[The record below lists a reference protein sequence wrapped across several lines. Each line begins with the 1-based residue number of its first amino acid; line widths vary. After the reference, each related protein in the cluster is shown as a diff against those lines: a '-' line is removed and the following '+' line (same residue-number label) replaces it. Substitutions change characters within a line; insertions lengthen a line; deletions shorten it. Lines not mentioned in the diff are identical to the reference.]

1 MYIEVYKNN
10 GLDYLRLSENYRP
23 EGSLRPKRRII
34 LNIGA
39 LSNVTDGQPDFVERL
54 RESFRNGTPLLSAL
68 EPYVDKDPEPDEVK
82 TVFLSFPVSGSGP
95 DGVFVEKWFA
105 DLILNGY
112 MEELGLS
119 QLFRAI
125 KSKRRFEYD
134 LLGFVKLVVFGRILD
149 PASKRETIIQNG
161 RYFVPL
167 LKEGYNPDNVY
178 DMLDVVYENRLLIF
192 RTVDAALRK
201 RIGGRDTSMVFYDV
215 SNFFFEI
222 ELNDEDILDGDGVVI
237 EEGLRKRGHS
247 KENRPQPIVQMGM
260 FMDKSAVPIG
270 IKVFPG
276 NTVDKATLISSIQEI
291 IAPLEYDRFIYCAD
305 RGLCTRANL
314 GYLVLEGMGYLL
326 SKSIKQSPKEERE
339 WILEQEGYIEDKD
352 ENGVVVFKYKHTII
366 SRKFT
371 REDGTEAEYKEKVV
385 VFWSREYYQRE
396 CHMME
401 KFSNFLTDLENKTKS
416 FTLNA
421 SQIKSIK
428 RFLKDEVLEGLNP
441 ENDSPAEVEKAA
453 ENEKTGDAKEL
464 PETEKAEATT
474 VNPDSNILN
483 DPVGSKEASQNP
495 KRRKL
500 TQEEKDQKAAE
511 KKAEAA
517 RLKAL
522 KEARTK
528 RLTEQLKDSGTARSM
543 IDWDKVNRWRDYAGY
558 YQIVTSE
565 LEMDDVEIINQY
577 RLLTMIENR
586 FRTMKGTLDTR
597 PFYVRTPEH
606 IQAHL
611 ILCTISLI
619 IMALMQGKLKGLKD
633 QPEGSKWFLG
643 MDPDRIQDALNAFL
657 VEAFPEDY
665 LRFRSRSADRA
676 GQDLQEI
683 LDAYSIHLESRLY
696 KRGELRSM
704 RGVIEVL

>member
-54 RESFRNGTPLLSAL
+54 RESFRSGTPLLSAL

-222 ELNDEDILDGDGVVI
+222 ELNDEDILDSDGVVI

-305 RGLCTRANL
+305 RGLSCPGRNGISSQQEYQA
-314 GYLVLEGMGYLL
+314 
-326 SKSIKQSPKEERE
+326 KS
-339 WILEQEGYIEDKD
+339 
-352 ENGVVVFKYKHTII
+352 
-366 SRKFT
+366 
-371 REDGTEAEYKEKVV
+371 
-385 VFWSREYYQRE
+385 
-396 CHMME
+396 
-401 KFSNFLTDLENKTKS
+401 
-416 FTLNA
+416 
-421 SQIKSIK
+421 
-428 RFLKDEVLEGLNP
+428 
-441 ENDSPAEVEKAA
+441 
-453 ENEKTGDAKEL
+453 
-464 PETEKAEATT
+464 
-474 VNPDSNILN
+474 
-483 DPVGSKEASQNP
+483 
-495 KRRKL
+495 
-500 TQEEKDQKAAE
+500 
-511 KKAEAA
+511 
-517 RLKAL
+517 
-522 KEARTK
+522 
-528 RLTEQLKDSGTARSM
+528 
-543 IDWDKVNRWRDYAGY
+543 
-558 YQIVTSE
+558 
-565 LEMDDVEIINQY
+565 
-577 RLLTMIENR
+577 
-586 FRTMKGTLDTR
+586 
-597 PFYVRTPEH
+597 
-606 IQAHL
+606 
-611 ILCTISLI
+611 
-619 IMALMQGKLKGLKD
+619 
-633 QPEGSKWFLG
+633 
-643 MDPDRIQDALNAFL
+643 
-657 VEAFPEDY
+657 
-665 LRFRSRSADRA
+665 
-676 GQDLQEI
+676 
-683 LDAYSIHLESRLY
+683 
-696 KRGELRSM
+696 
-704 RGVIEVL
+704 